1 MGVSFAAEDDD
12 TKFIVD
18 QAPSARM
25 AEPDADDT
33 WIDPDEKIIINAGRL
48 QELKKKEK
56 ELQDLLALLRKE
68 KNKALDVEPLTIG
81 VVGFGNFGQFI
92 SKTFS
97 RHAKIVAMSRSDYTE
112 QAEAMG
118 GSYVPLSE
126 PERFFSMVDVVVF
139 MTSIK
144 SFQDTLRK
152 LLPAI
157 EADQKRRKEV
167 GESGPLFADVLSVKE
182 WPRKIMLNML
192 PPGCDV
198 ICTHPMFGP
207 ISGADGWTDLKF
219 IYEKTRCNGKLMRGE
234 RTSMASLRKKRVT
247 MAGAQARMMM
257 AGKID
262 DEPEEKE
269 QAEKEGLD
277 RMDRFL
283 SIWEEEGCH
292 MEEMTCKDHDIFAA
306 KSQFLTHLMGR
317 VLGKQNLEPTPVDT
331 KGFESVL
338 ALTHSVN
345 ADSFDLFY
353 GLYKYN
359 NYALDT
365 IFGIR
370 SGIDEV
376 VDDLRKT
383 EREYF

>member
-1 MGVSFAAEDDD
+1 
-12 TKFIVD
+12 
-18 QAPSARM
+18 M
-25 AEPDADDT
+25 AQGDEPDADDS
-33 WIDPDEKIIINAGRL
+33 WVDPKEKVVLNAGRL

-56 ELQDLLALLRKE
+56 ELQELLALLRVE
-68 KNKALDVEPLTIG
+68 KNKELDLKPLTIG

-97 RHAKIVAMSRSDYTE
+97 RHAKIVAMSRSDYTA

-126 PERFFSMVDVVVF
+126 PEKFFAKVDVVVF
-139 MTSIK
+139 MVSIK
-144 SFQDTLRK
+144 SFESTLRN

-157 EADQKRRKEV
+157 KNDQRRRAGV

-182 WPRKIMLNML
+182 YPRKIMLDLL
-192 PPGCDV
+192 PDGCDV

-207 ISGADGWTDLKF
+207 ISGKDGWTDLKF
-219 IYEKTRCNGKLMRGE
+219 IFEKTRCNGQLLRGE
-234 RTSMASLRKKRVT
+234 RMSMSSLRKQRVT
-247 MAGAQARMMM
+247 MAGNQARKLVKGQYEQP
-257 AGKID
+257 A
-262 DEPEEKE
+262 EENS
-269 QAEKEGLD
+269 AEKEGLD
-277 RMDRFL
+277 RMERFL

-292 MEEMTCKDHDIFAA
+292 MEEMTCKDHDMFAA
-306 KSQFLTHLMGR
+306 NSQFITHLMGR
-317 VLGKQNLEPTPVDT
+317 VLGKQNLTPTPVDT

-338 ALTHSVN
+338 ALTHSTN

-365 IFGIR
+365 IFAVR
-370 SGIDEV
+370 KGIDEV
-376 VDDLRKT
+376 VEDLRKM

>member
-1 MGVSFAAEDDD
+1 MVTFTEDDD
-12 TKFIVD
+12 TKFIID
-18 QAPSARM
+18 EAPLAQG
-25 AEPDADDT
+25 AEPDAYDS
-33 WIDPDEKIIINAGRL
+33 WVDPKEKVVLNAGRL

-56 ELQDLLALLRKE
+56 ELQDLLALLRIE
-68 KNKALDVEPLTIG
+68 KNKELELKPLTIG

-97 RHAKIVAMSRSDYTE
+97 RHAKIVAMSRSDYSA
-112 QAEAMG
+112 QAKAMNG
-118 GSYVPLSE
+118 TYVPLSN
-126 PERFFSMVDVVVF
+126 PDRFFAQVDVVVF
-139 MTSIK
+139 MVSIK
-144 SFQDTLRK
+144 SFESTLRN

-157 EADQKRRKEV
+157 KNDQRRRKAV

-182 WPRKIMLNML
+182 YPRKIMLDLL
-192 PPGCDV
+192 PEGCDV

-207 ISGADGWTDLKF
+207 ISGKDGWADLKF
-219 IYEKTRCNGKLMRGE
+219 IYEKTRCNGKLLKGE
-234 RTSMASLRKKRVT
+234 RTSMSSLRKQRVT
-247 MAGAQARMMM
+247 VAGNQARKLVK
-257 AGKID
+257 GKY
-262 DEPEEKE
+262 DEQPEENSS
-269 QAEKEGLD
+269 EKEGLD
-277 RMDRFL
+277 RMERFL

-292 MEEMTCKDHDIFAA
+292 MEEMTCKDHDMFAA
-306 KSQFLTHLMGR
+306 KSQFITHLMGR
-317 VLGKQNLEPTPVDT
+317 VLGKQNLMPTPVDT

-338 ALTHSVN
+338 ALTHSTN

-365 IFGIR
+365 IFSVR

-376 VDDLRKT
+376 VDDLRRM